1 MEIRI
6 KYKEQIE
13 KEAQEYAKT
22 FYPNEE
28 YNNYMGCLQSG
39 FIEGVNSAISERIKI
54 EYAIECLNS
63 IYAEIDTQKSRQ
75 VVINKIREIKNKRD
89 GK

>member
-1 MEIRI
+1 ME

-13 KEAQEYAKT
+13 KEAEIEMIEYFGVVQNQTRHTAKM
-22 FYPNEE
+22 F
-28 YNNYMGCLQSG
+28 

-63 IYAEIDTQKSRQ
+63 IYAEIDTQKSRK